1 MTHQPLFGLKWN
13 PFAPDVPID
22 GLAIT
27 PRIEQFCW
35 RVENLTQAGG
45 FALVAGDPGLGKSV
59 VLRCLVDRLHSQRD
73 LTVGVLTRP
82 QSSVADFY
90 RELGALFEVPLSPH
104 NRWAG
109 AKTLRERW
117 QAHIDAAL
125 LRAVLVIDEA
135 QEMQPAVLNELR
147 LLAAAELDS
156 RSLLTVV
163 LAGDARLTDR
173 FKGQELLPLG
183 TRIRVRLAL
192 EPATPKELADCLEHA
207 ITEAGNSNL
216 LTHELV
222 VTLAEHA
229 AGNYRILMTM
239 ANELLDAATQRKLK
253 QLDDKLYLEVF
264 AAAARPRTPTN
275 HGSRQSQLPQK
286 A

>member
-1 MTHQPLFGLKWN
+1 VTHKPLFGLKWN
-13 PFAPDVPID
+13 PFSPDVPID
-22 GLAIT
+22 GLSIT

-35 RVENLTQAGG
+35 RVENLTRAGG
-45 FALVAGDPGLGKSV
+45 FALVSGDPGLGKSV
-59 VLRCLVDRLHSQRD
+59 ALRLLVDRLAGERD

-82 QSSVADFY
+82 QSSPADFY
-90 RELGALFEVPLSPH
+90 RELGELFEVPLSPH

-109 AKTLRERW
+109 AKVLRERW
-117 QAHIDAAL
+117 QTHIDAAL
-125 LRAVLVIDEA
+125 MRAVLIVDEA

-163 LAGDARLTDR
+163 LAGDSRLTDR

-192 EPATPKELADCLEHA
+192 EPVSPKELSDCLEYA
-207 ITEAGNSNL
+207 IAQAGNPNL
-216 LTHELV
+216 MTQELII
-222 VTLAEHA
+222 TLAEHA

-253 QLDDKLYLEVF
+253 QLDEKLYLDVF
-264 AAAARPRTPTN
+264 AAAPRPRSKRT
-275 HGSRQSQLPQK
+275 R
-286 A
+286 AVA